1 MAKGWS
7 GRGYPAP
14 RIGATGPEAE
24 SPAGWLVGEAQCA
37 APQADSV
44 VMVLDTTA
52 NGCCGSRG
60 SSRVGNKVDKGATA
74 FSGESKMGR
83 FLGAQ
88 AANCA
93 YGGAT
98 FKGAA
103 SGSRKSD
110 GRSIGAYSG
119 PSSQVAMPFI
129 VDAAGLDAVSAES
142 PATPFA

>member
-1 MAKGWS
+1 
-7 GRGYPAP
+7 
-14 RIGATGPEAE
+14 
-24 SPAGWLVGEAQCA
+24 
-37 APQADSV
+37 V

-52 NGCCGSRG
+52 NGFCGSRG
-60 SSRVGNKVDKGATA
+60 SSRVGSKVDSGVTG
-74 FSGESKMGR
+74 FSGESNRGR

-119 PSSQVAMPFI
+119 PSSQVAMEFI
-129 VDAAGLDAVSAES
+129 VDAATPGAVSARAQ
-142 PATPFA
+142 PLRFA